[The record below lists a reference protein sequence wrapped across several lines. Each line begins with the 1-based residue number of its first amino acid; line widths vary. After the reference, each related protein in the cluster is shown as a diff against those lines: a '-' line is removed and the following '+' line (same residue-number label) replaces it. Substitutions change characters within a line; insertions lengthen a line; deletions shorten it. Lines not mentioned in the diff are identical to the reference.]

1 MNQHFTPEVEVTTP
15 GNHDVVVKRKFN
27 APLALVW
34 RCYTD
39 PALVQRWM
47 LGPPGWSMP
56 VCEIDFRVGGQ
67 YLYRW
72 RSDDDGSE
80 FGFTGT
86 YKEIIDQARI
96 AHSEKPVDLD
106 NMGDGEAHNVA
117 EFTALGDMT
126 EIVMTMSYASAEVRQ
141 MVLETGMTDGM
152 GQTFLLLDALMDEM
166 QG

>member
-1 MNQHFTPEVEVTTP
+1 MNKAFKPEVEVTTP
-15 GNHDVVVKRKFN
+15 GNCDVVVKRKFN

-34 RCYTD
+34 RCYTE

-56 VCEIDFRVGGQ
+56 VCEMDFRVGGT

-72 RSDDDGSE
+72 RSDEDGSE

-86 YKEIIDQARI
+86 YKDILDQSRI
-96 AHSEKPVDLD
+96 VHSEMPVDLD

-117 EFTALGDMT
+117 EFSALGDITELVLTMT
-126 EIVMTMSYASAEVRQ
+126 YASADVRR

-152 GQTFLLLDALMDEM
+152 GQTFLLLDQVLVEFND
-166 QG
+166 